1 MKGRKIIRIAVMYG
15 LAVVAVL
22 ALAAGLWAT
31 GAAASDGRGLQ
42 IVPIKDR
49 AGRDV
54 GIYKGS
60 YALLVGV
67 SDYTTREWPDL
78 ESIPSEISQ
87 VASALKAQGF
97 HVKKVMNP
105 TSRQMKKAFED
116 FIDQYGFDANNRLIF
131 FFSGHGYTRKG
142 GRKGYLVPA
151 DAPDPRSD
159 EKGFSRKALNMSLV
173 MAWCRRIEAK
183 HALFLFDSCFSGAIF
198 KVKALPS
205 HPPHISDYTARP
217 VRQFI
222 TAGSAGEEVPAQSIF
237 TPLVLRALRGDA
249 DVDKDG
255 YVTGTELGM
264 YLHKKVLHYDRGQT
278 PQYGKMKD
286 PFYDEGDFVFQL
298 ASSGATVS
306 RPVPSRKTTL
316 SVIANVTGARV
327 LLDGRL
333 LGRTPLDEKLVK
345 PGTRRLR
352 VEAEGYDAYEKR
364 VRVDSGRA
372 VSLYVDLSE
381 VGPVTA
387 RLYVETTPEDA
398 RVRILNI
405 GPKFYQGM
413 DLDPGRYHVEVSKEG
428 YETDRRWVTL
438 SAGED
443 ETVSM
448 RLSAVR
454 IAALAPVPRQR
465 KGAFTNDLGMKFVY
479 IKPGSFLMGSSSG
492 ESGRDDDEKQHRVTL
507 TRGYYL
513 QTTEVTQ
520 GQWKRV
526 MGSRPWAGKKY
537 VRENANN
544 AAAYISWNDC
554 RDFIR
559 KLNQMEGSNKYRL
572 PTEAEWEY
580 ACRAGSSTRFCFG
593 DSDGQLGN
601 YAWYDKNAD
610 DVGYEYAHGVG
621 TKRPNAWGFYD
632 MHGNVWEWCQD
643 WFGDYPS
650 GSVTDPTGPT
660 SGSLRVLRGGS
671 WYNYARDCRSA
682 YRYRYVP
689 ENRGGNYGF
698 RLARF

>member
-1 MKGRKIIRIAVMYG
+1 MIGRKIIKLTVMYW

-22 ALAAGLWAT
+22 ALAAGLWTT
-31 GAAASDGRGLQ
+31 GAAASDGRGIQ
-42 IVPIKDR
+42 VVPIKDR

-159 EKGFSRKALNMSLV
+159 EKGFSRKALNMSQV

-264 YLHKKVLHYDRGQT
+264 YLHKRVLHYDRGQT

-306 RPVPSRKTTL
+306 RPVPSRKATL
-316 SVIANVTGARV
+316 SVSANVTGARV
-327 LLDGRL
+327 LVDGRSV
-333 LGRTPLDEKLVK
+333 GKTPLDDKAVS
-345 PGTRRLR
+345 PGTHRLR

-364 VRVDSGRA
+364 IRVESGRA
-372 VSLYVDLSE
+372 MSLYVDLSE
-381 VGPVTA
+381 AGPSQG
-387 RLYVETTPEDA
+387 RIFVETAPEGA

-405 GPKFYQGM
+405 GPAFYQGM
-413 DLDPGRYHVEVSKEG
+413 DLDPGRYHVEVSSDG
-428 YETDRRWVTL
+428 YETEKRWVSL

-448 RLSAVR
+448 RLTAVR
-454 IAALAPVPRQR
+454 VEQPAVGGKKR
-465 KGAFTNDLGMKFVY
+465 NSLGMEFVY
-479 IKPGSFLMGSSSG
+479 VSPGRFMMGSSG
-492 ESGRDDDEKQHRVTL
+492 KQHRVTL
-507 TRGYYL
+507 TRGYYM

-520 GQWKRV
+520 GQWRKV
-526 MGSRPWAGKKY
+526 MGSRPWSGKEY
-537 VRENANN
+537 VQENANN

-554 RDFIR
+554 QAFIR

-580 ACRAGSSTRFCFG
+580 AARAGSSTRFCFG

-601 YAWYDKNAD
+601 YAWYDKNAYD
-610 DVGYEYAHGVG
+610 AGDKYAHAVG
-621 TKRPNAWGFYD
+621 TKRPNAWGLYD

-643 WFGDYPS
+643 WYGNYPS
-650 GSVTDPTGPT
+650 GSVTDPTGPS
-660 SGSLRVLRGGS
+660 SGSSRVGRGGG
-671 WYNYARDCRSA
+671 WLNLAGLCRSA
-682 YRYRYVP
+682 FRFRGVP
-689 ENRGGNYGF
+689 GSRGYILGF
-698 RLARF
+698 RLAFSPGQ